1 MIVLHD
7 GNPLTRIRRAWVN
20 QGIVIACIVIYLLQA
35 FSIFPWQYLAF
46 FPQRLWLQWPEDG
59 LLHGVSGLITHLFLH
74 GDLLHLVTNLLAL
87 LVFGNN
93 LEDALGHWRYLVF
106 YLASGVSAAL
116 AQTVLG
122 DHHTPMIGASGA
134 ISAVMGAYL
143 LLHPRARILILA
155 FNIAPIMAPASLV
168 VGFTLL
174 VNIAM
179 AYDISLLSRGGANSA
194 ALSHIAWW
202 AHVGGFA
209 AGLLLLWLLKPR
221 EVALFQPPPPLPART
236 MRWIGRLVPT
246 LAWPGERP
254 IEEPGFDGAAALR
267 WQDRPVGAK
276 LLFIAK
282 ALLYVLLIF
291 VLMRY
296 LG

>member
-1 MIVLHD
+1 MIILHD

-20 QGIVIACIVIYLLQA
+20 QGIVVACIVIYVLQA
-35 FSIFPWQYLAF
+35 FRVFPWQYLAF
-46 FPQRLWLQWPEDG
+46 FPHQLWTWAPAPG
-59 LLHGVSGLITHLFLH
+59 PLHGVAGLVTYMFLH
-74 GDLLHLVTNLLAL
+74 GDILHVATNSLAL

-93 LEDALGHWRYLVF
+93 LEDALGHRRYLLF
-106 YLASGVSAAL
+106 YLLSGMLAAVV
-116 AQTVLG
+116 QSWLG
-122 DHHTPMIGASGA
+122 DTFMPLIGASGA

-155 FNIAPIMAPASLV
+155 FNIAPVMAPASLV
-168 VGFTLL
+168 VGFTIL

-179 AYDISLLSRGGANSA
+179 AYDINLLSPGGGNE

-202 AHVGGFA
+202 AHIGGFV
-209 AGLLLLWLLKPR
+209 AGLLLLLLLKPR
-221 EVALFQPPPPLPART
+221 DVALFQPAPRLPART
-236 MRWIGRLVPT
+236 MRWIGRIVPT

-254 IEEPGFDGAAALR
+254 VEEPGLDGATTLP
-267 WQDRPVGAK
+267 WQDRPLGAK
-276 LLFIAK
+276 LLFIIK
-282 ALLYVLLIF
+282 ALFYIALIF